1 MNGNDLQMKRY
12 NGQMEGNDL
21 QMKDTMGK
29 WRDAMNIWNE
39 MMS

>member
-1 MNGNDLQMKRY
+1 MMGKQMNGNDLQMKRY

-29 WRDAMNIWNE
+29 
-39 MMS
+39 